1 MCAGNEL
8 FFSMLYLLNFY
19 EDTSG
24 LLRMILY
31 ASTPIFI
38 LKSAISGVHLVT
50 AAKNMGRADVAEREQ
65 NRKLKSN

>member
-24 LLRMILY
+24 ILRMILFV
-31 ASTPIFI
+31 STPIFI
-38 LKSAISGVHLVT
+38 LKSAISGVHLIT
-50 AAKNMGRADVAEREQ
+50 AAKNMAAVDVAEREEA
-65 NRKLKSN
+65 RKTKSN